1 MRKYE
6 TLSAS
11 LDLKTVRR
19 YPYLHRI
26 PPFRIAGGVYYV
38 GNRVCSAHLIDTN
51 DGLLLIDTPFARHL
65 PLLIESIWEA
75 GFRPADIRYILHT
88 HAHAD
93 HVGCTP
99 ALTEM
104 FGCKACI
111 SDADAHSIEA
121 RPELLMG
128 MEDDP
133 GFFSPDILLKDGDS
147 IRLGKVRVRA
157 VSTPGHTDGTM
168 SYFFNTVDD
177 GQKLT
182 CAIFGGAGFNTL
194 CHDYFADFSV
204 PPYIR
209 NRFMESL
216 EKVRNETVDVMLGNH
231 PDANETFKKQQRR
244 LAGEAGNPFID
255 PDEWARY
262 IDETMRRFI
271 LFRAED
277 DAMCNTIS
285 LDKRK

>member
-6 TLSAS
+6 TLASS

-19 YPYLHRI
+19 YPYLHRVV
-26 PPFRIAGGVYYV
+26 PFRIAGGVYYV
-38 GNRVCSAHLIDTN
+38 GNRVCSAHLVDTGE
-51 DGLLLIDTPFARHL
+51 GLLLIDTPFARHL

-93 HVGCTP
+93 HMGCTP
-99 ALTEM
+99 AMAEM
-104 FGCKACI
+104 FGCKTCI
-111 SDADAHSIEA
+111 SDADARSIEA
-121 RPELLMG
+121 RPELLMA
-128 MEDDP
+128 MIDDP
-133 GFFSPDILLKDGDS
+133 GVFSPDILLKDGDS
-147 IRLGKVRVRA
+147 IRLGNVRVRA
-157 VSTPGHTDGTM
+157 VLTPGHTAGTM
-168 SYFFNTVDD
+168 SFFFDTIED

-182 CAIFGGAGFNTL
+182 CGIFGGAGFNTL

-209 NRFMESL
+209 NQFMESL

-231 PDANETFKKQQRR
+231 PEANAAFEKLGRR
-244 LAGEAGNPFID
+244 QAGEAGNPFID
-255 PDEWARY
+255 REEWARY
-262 IDETMRRFI
+262 IDETTRRFI

-277 DAMCNTIS
+277 DALCNTIS